1 MENLIRYKMRISKKN
16 EVYLQIENISSS
28 ESAELSD
35 FFTFEVPG
43 FKFMPAYRNKIWDG
57 KIRLF
62 SPHSGEIYVGLLP
75 YVKQWCEDNG
85 VQYEIEE
92 GVEEKREMARS
103 VVQGFIRSL
112 KPKSTGKSLKLRDYQ
127 IDAIHHALS
136 RNRCLLVS
144 PTASGKSLVI
154 YSIVRYYQMSE
165 MTTLILVP
173 TTSLVEQMYKDFE
186 DYGWSSGTYCQ
197 KIYQGH
203 DKKITKPVVIS
214 TWQSLYKL
222 PKAYF
227 KSFDVVI
234 GDEAHQF
241 KAKSLTNILTKL
253 HQCKYRYGLTGTL
266 DGTQTHKLVLE
277 GLFGPVKDVVT
288 TKELIDKKTLANLRI
303 KCILLKHKQKRER
316 MTYAEELQYLAGEP
330 KRNKFI
336 CDLLLHLNGN
346 TLCLFQLVEKHGK
359 PLFERLENEQSSGRD
374 YYFVYGGTATEERER
389 IRALVGKSRDSIIIA
404 SFGVFSTGINIP
416 NIHNIVLASP
426 SKSKIR
432 VLQSIG
438 RGLRISSTKDS
449 VLIFDLAD
457 DISYKQRRNFT
468 LNHFMERINIYNE
481 QQFNYEISKVNL
493 YKNIKLPHKTQHK

>member
-1 MENLIRYKMRISKKN
+1 VGITESQIHYKMQISKKN
-16 EVYLQIENISSS
+16 EVYLQIENLSSS

-43 FKFMPAYRNKIWDG
+43 FKFMPAYRNRVWDG

-62 SPHSGEIYVGLLP
+62 SPASGEIYVGLLP
-75 YVKQWCEDNG
+75 YVRQWCSDNG
-85 VQYEIEE
+85 VQYEISKEVE
-92 GVEEKREMARS
+92 GKRTLARS

-112 KPKSTGKSLKLRDYQ
+112 KPKSRGKSLKVRDYQ
-127 IDAIHHALS
+127 IDAVHHALS
-136 RNRCLLVS
+136 RDRCLLVS
-144 PTASGKSLVI
+144 PTASGKSLII
-154 YSIVRYYQMSE
+154 YSIVRYYQMSDL
-165 MTTLILVP
+165 TTLILVP

-203 DKKITKPVVIS
+203 DKKVTKSVVIS
-214 TWQSLYKL
+214 TWQSLYKMN
-222 PKAYF
+222 KKYF
-227 KSFDVVI
+227 ESFDVVI

-241 KAKSLTNILTKL
+241 KAKSLTSILTKL
-253 HQCKYRYGLTGTL
+253 HMCKYRYGLTGTL

-277 GLFGPVKDVVT
+277 GLFGPVKEVVS
-288 TKELIDKKTLANLRI
+288 TKELIDKKTLAQLKI
-303 KCILLKHKQKRER
+303 KCIILKHKQIRER
-316 MTYAEELQYLAGEP
+316 MTYAEELQHLAGEP

-336 CDLLLHLNGN
+336 SDLLLHLNGN

-359 PLFERLENEQSSGRD
+359 ILYEGLKEEENV
-374 YYFVYGGTATEERER
+374 FLIYGKTDTKERED
-389 IRALVGKSRDSIIIA
+389 IRHIVDGAKNSTIIA
-404 SFGVFSTGINIP
+404 SYGVFSTGINIR
-416 NIHNIVLASP
+416 NINHIVLASP

-438 RGLRISSTKDS
+438 RGLRTSSTKDS

-457 DISYKQRRNFT
+457 DISYRERRNFT

-493 YKNIKLPHKTQHK
+493 YKSSI